1 MAASAPGA
9 QGRLSG
15 EDVQRYSRQ
24 MLVPG
29 FFGGAAGQLRL
40 KQAHVLVVGCGG
52 LGCPSA
58 MCLAGAG
65 VGTISLV
72 DDDVVATSNLHRQ
85 LAHTSVGAERGQAK
99 VDSLKDAMLRLNPT
113 VDVRTLRARVNE
125 HNALELV
132 RGSTVVLDCTDN
144 PATRYLVGDACALA
158 GVPLVSA
165 AALGCD
171 GQLSLHGY
179 RDGPCYR
186 CLHPS
191 PPPRGTVGSCDES
204 GVLGPVTST
213 MGSLQAM
220 EALKVVAGADPAST
234 LSGKLLSVDAAD
246 ARFRVVKLRGRRPEC
261 PACGASGGAGAWTM
275 AKTGEQLR
283 SLGVLAEEGT
293 TACAPCE
300 AAAASTTTAAAAT
313 AAAAVDSAT
322 SGGSGSGATARW
334 CASLPLEAAAE
345 VLRPLSAGAGGVA
358 GAVATLAYMPAGGAA
373 EAVAG
378 GEARTVDLPG
388 PAASGEGSKAL
399 RAVVLDVRSTMQRAI
414 CRLPGSLHTPLAGFP
429 PASSDGGAA
438 PAPPSLLEAMSR
450 LGAGAVVCVCRR
462 GVDSLTAAKRLRA
475 AGLVAV
481 SAAGGLNGFKAH
493 CDAGFPAY

>member
-1 MAASAPGA
+1 MSEQCAAELEAHVPRAAGRVTRGRNAAADARFIATMAASAPGA

-191 PPPRGTVGSCDES
+191 PPR
-204 GVLGPVTST
+204 
-213 MGSLQAM
+213 
-220 EALKVVAGADPAST
+220 
-234 LSGKLLSVDAAD
+234 
-246 ARFRVVKLRGRRPEC
+246 
-261 PACGASGGAGAWTM
+261 
-275 AKTGEQLR
+275 
-283 SLGVLAEEGT
+283 
-293 TACAPCE
+293 
-300 AAAASTTTAAAAT
+300 
-313 AAAAVDSAT
+313 
-322 SGGSGSGATARW
+322 
-334 CASLPLEAAAE
+334 
-345 VLRPLSAGAGGVA
+345 
-358 GAVATLAYMPAGGAA
+358 
-373 EAVAG
+373 
-378 GEARTVDLPG
+378 
-388 PAASGEGSKAL
+388 
-399 RAVVLDVRSTMQRAI
+399 
-414 CRLPGSLHTPLAGFP
+414 
-429 PASSDGGAA
+429 AA
-438 PAPPSLLEAMSR
+438 P
-450 LGAGAVVCVCRR
+450 
-462 GVDSLTAAKRLRA
+462 
-475 AGLVAV
+475 
-481 SAAGGLNGFKAH
+481 SALATRVGCWAQ
-493 CDAGFPAY
+493 